1 MVVEIENT
9 PGRCVARHLNITDKN
24 KRGAIERLSSG
35 YKLNK
40 AADNASG
47 LTVSEAMRGQIRGLN
62 QASRNSQDGQNM
74 IATADAGMNELDLIL
89 HRMKELCI
97 QGAND
102 TNVAE
107 DRESI
112 QMEIDALNNEID
124 RITSETEFNTIKLLR
139 GSSTDIEMEDSDDED
154 MQENVEGKG
163 AFSFQVG
170 ADTDHTVSVDLPML
184 DTQIL
189 KTRGIDVSDHKVA
202 TESIALVDFAI
213 DKVNLERSKMGAVSN
228 RLDNAFSNATNSSE
242 NTQFS
247 ESLIRDA
254 DLADEMIIVATSNI
268 IEQAGISMAAQANN
282 GKETILKMV
291 Q

>member
-9 PGRCVARHLNITDKN
+9 PGRYVARQLNITDKN
-24 KRGAIERLSSG
+24 KRNSIEKLASG

-47 LTVSEAMRGQIRGLN
+47 LTVSESMRGQIRGLN
-62 QASRNSQDGQNM
+62 QASKNSQDGQNM
-74 IATADAGMNELDLIL
+74 IATADAGMNELHLIL
-89 HRMKELCI
+89 HRMRELCV

-124 RITSETEFNTIKLLR
+124 RITSETEFNTMKLLR
-139 GSSTDIEMEDSDDED
+139 GGSGSSETEEDDIGNSDNS
-154 MQENVEGKG
+154 ENNGG
-163 AFSFQVG
+163 IALQVG
-170 ADTDHTVSVDLPML
+170 ADTSHIISVKLPML
-184 DTQIL
+184 STEVL
-189 KTRGIDVSDHKVA
+189 ETRGVDVSDNKVA
-202 TESIALVDFAI
+202 TESIALVDRAI
-213 DKVNLERSKMGAVSN
+213 DKVDNERSKMGAISN
-228 RLDNAFSNATNSSE
+228 RLDHAYSNNTNSSE
-242 NTQFS
+242 NTQSS

-254 DLADEMIIVATSNI
+254 NLADEMVIISTANI
-268 IEQAGISMAAQANN
+268 IEQAGISMAAQANS

>member
-9 PGRCVARHLNITDKN
+9 PGRYVARQLNITDKN
-24 KRGAIERLSSG
+24 KRNSIEKLASG

-47 LTVSEAMRGQIRGLN
+47 LTVSESMRGQIRGLN
-62 QASRNSQDGQNM
+62 QASKNSQDGQNM
-74 IATADAGMNELDLIL
+74 IATADAGMNELHLIL
-89 HRMKELCI
+89 HRMRELCV

-124 RITSETEFNTIKLLR
+124 RITSETEFNTMKLLR
-139 GSSTDIEMEDSDDED
+139 GGSGSSETEEDDIDNSDNS
-154 MQENVEGKG
+154 ENNGG
-163 AFSFQVG
+163 IALQVG
-170 ADTDHTVSVDLPML
+170 ADTSHIISVKLPML
-184 DTQIL
+184 STEVL
-189 KTRGIDVSDHKVA
+189 ETRGVDVSDNKVA
-202 TESIALVDFAI
+202 TESIALVDRAI
-213 DKVNLERSKMGAVSN
+213 DKVDNERSKMGAISN
-228 RLDNAFSNATNSSE
+228 RLDHAYSNNTNSSE
-242 NTQFS
+242 NTQSS

-254 DLADEMIIVATSNI
+254 NLADEMVIISTANI
-268 IEQAGISMAAQANN
+268 IEQAGISMAAQANS

>member
-9 PGRCVARHLNITDKN
+9 PGRYVSRQLNITDKN
-24 KRGAIERLSSG
+24 KRSAIERLSSG
-35 YKLNK
+35 YRVNK
-40 AADNASG
+40 AADDVSG
-47 LTVSEAMRGQIRGLN
+47 LTISESMRGQIRGLN
-62 QASRNSQDGQNM
+62 QAGRNSQDGQNM
-74 IATADAGMNELDLIL
+74 IATADAGMNELTSIL
-89 HRMKELCI
+89 HRMKELCV

-139 GSSTDIEMEDSDDED
+139 GSLANIEMEDTDLEGI
-154 MQENVEGKG
+154 QENEENKG
-163 AFSFQVG
+163 GFSFQVG
-170 ADTDHTVSVDLPML
+170 ADTDHTVSVELPML

-189 KTRGIDVSDHKVA
+189 KTRGIDVSDNKLA
-202 TESIALVDFAI
+202 TESIALVDYAI
-213 DKVNLERSKMGAVSN
+213 DKVDMERSKMGAVSN
-228 RLDNAFSNATNSSE
+228 RLDHAFANATNSSE

-254 DLADEMIIVATSNI
+254 NLADEMVIVATSNI

>member
-9 PGRCVARHLNITDKN
+9 PGRYVARQLNITDKN
-24 KRGAIERLSSG
+24 KRSAIEKLSSG

-62 QASRNSQDGQNM
+62 QAGRNSQDGQNM
-74 IATADAGMNELDLIL
+74 IATADAGMNELNLIL
-89 HRMKELCI
+89 HRMKELCV

-139 GSSTDIEMEDSDDED
+139 GSGTDDIYESDVQDSD
-154 MQENVEGKG
+154 EGKDN
-163 AFSFQVG
+163 FSFQVG
-170 ADTDHTVSVDLPML
+170 ADTDHTVTVALPML

-189 KTRGIDVSDHKVA
+189 KTRGVNVSDHKVA
-202 TESIALVDFAI
+202 TESIALVDYAI
-213 DKVNLERSKMGAVSN
+213 DKVDHERSKMGAISN
-228 RLDNAFSNATNSSE
+228 RLDHAFANATNSSE

-254 DLADEMIIVATSNI
+254 DLADEMVIVATSNI
-268 IEQAGISMAAQANN
+268 IEQAGISMAAQANS

>member
-9 PGRCVARHLNITDKN
+9 PGRYVARQLNITDKN
-24 KRGAIERLSSG
+24 KRNSIEKLASG

-47 LTVSEAMRGQIRGLN
+47 LTVSESMRGQIRGLN
-62 QASRNSQDGQNM
+62 QASKNSQDGQNM
-74 IATADAGMNELDLIL
+74 IATADAGMNELHLIL
-89 HRMKELCI
+89 HRMRELCV

-124 RITSETEFNTIKLLR
+124 RITSETEFNTMKLLR
-139 GSSTDIEMEDSDDED
+139 GGSGNSETEEDDINNSDNS
-154 MQENVEGKG
+154 ENNGG
-163 AFSFQVG
+163 IALQVG
-170 ADTDHTVSVDLPML
+170 ADTSHIISVKLPML
-184 DTQIL
+184 STEVL
-189 KTRGIDVSDHKVA
+189 ETRGVDVSDNKVA
-202 TESIALVDFAI
+202 TESIALVDRAI
-213 DKVNLERSKMGAVSN
+213 DKVDNERSKMGAISN
-228 RLDNAFSNATNSSE
+228 RLDHAYSNNTNSSE
-242 NTQFS
+242 NTQSS

-254 DLADEMIIVATSNI
+254 NLADEMVIISTANI
-268 IEQAGISMAAQANN
+268 IEQAGISMAAQANS

>member
-9 PGRCVARHLNITDKN
+9 PGRYVARQLNITDKN
-24 KRGAIERLSSG
+24 KRNSIEKLASG

-47 LTVSEAMRGQIRGLN
+47 LTVSESMRGQIRGLN
-62 QASRNSQDGQNM
+62 QASKNSQDGQNM
-74 IATADAGMNELDLIL
+74 IATADAGMNELHLIL
-89 HRMKELCI
+89 HRMRELCV

-124 RITSETEFNTIKLLR
+124 RITSETEFNTMKLLR
-139 GSSTDIEMEDSDDED
+139 GGSGNSETEEDDINNS
-154 MQENVEGKG
+154 ENNGG
-163 AFSFQVG
+163 IALQVG
-170 ADTDHTVSVDLPML
+170 ADTSHIISVKLPML
-184 DTQIL
+184 STEVL
-189 KTRGIDVSDHKVA
+189 ETRGVDVSDNKVA
-202 TESIALVDFAI
+202 TESIALVDRAI
-213 DKVNLERSKMGAVSN
+213 DKVDNERSKMGAISN
-228 RLDNAFSNATNSSE
+228 RLDHAYSNNTNSSE
-242 NTQFS
+242 NTQSS

-254 DLADEMIIVATSNI
+254 NLADEMVIISTANI
-268 IEQAGISMAAQANN
+268 IEQAGISMAAQANS